1 MLAGSAKSFSQVV
14 LRLPLGL
21 VPSRHPIIRSNM
33 ISLLGDPPPNNISPF
48 LTCPVFPGETRY
60 TGGERDS
67 ISTRSRVYHTY
78 VNPTELKYILD
89 PFYRNNTSLG
99 TYVEGHPLLK
109 PYKPRGPDALPVRP
123 PRTNPPLLSG
133 IFEENVERCEHNHC
147 FLDDHTFIQ
156 SRHHILSVILILFMG
171 NRFEKVLLDPP
182 KVISAVIQFTNFG
195 STFENRCQCFNFSNG
210 SLGNMIFT

>member
-1 MLAGSAKSFSQVV
+1 MLF
-14 LRLPLGL
+14 
-21 VPSRHPIIRSNM
+21 
-33 ISLLGDPPPNNISPF
+33 
-48 LTCPVFPGETRY
+48 PVETRY
-60 TGGERDS
+60 TEGERDS

-133 IFEENVERCEHNHC
+133 VFEENVERCKHN
-147 FLDDHTFIQ
+147 FFDNRTFIQ
-156 SRHHILSVILILFMG
+156 S
-171 NRFEKVLLDPP
+171 
-182 KVISAVIQFTNFG
+182 
-195 STFENRCQCFNFSNG
+195 C
-210 SLGNMIFT
+210 